1 LGKKGIQDPAIG
13 YAWAASLAKLGELPQ
28 ASGVLAEFA
37 KEDRPAETLMLV
49 GQLWIEIEDYEK
61 AVRAFHDALQK
72 DPTLPKAHYFAGQ
85 ACIRWQHWEEAAKE
99 FQAELAL
106 VPGTRRRATIWD
118 DLQQS
123 RVPDAAKL
131 FQEVIAERPEHAN
144 AQYEYG
150 KVLLDRGELQQAIA
164 HLEIAAQLSPQ
175 TDYVH
180 YQLQSAYRK
189 DGRIREADHELEV
202 YKRIKAKKCDRA
214 SISLAPQKP

>member
-1 LGKKGIQDPAIG
+1 
-13 YAWAASLAKLGELPQ
+13 
-28 ASGVLAEFA
+28 
-37 KEDRPAETLMLV
+37 MLV

-85 ACIRWQHWEEAAKE
+85 ACIRWQHWEEAAEE